1 MIMVTNPVPTAAA
14 RTRQVPVLSGVT
26 DSGVANFEAVERT
39 FAEMVQDRAEFEPEE
54 VAFCHWDG
62 TRAIPTTWAQY
73 ASAVREVA
81 LGLAAL
87 NVARGDRVAIMAPGR
102 GEWVITALGI
112 LSAGAIPVGVY
123 PMSSAAEVRQLVR
136 HSEAVAMVVGDDA
149 DVAKVAAVA
158 PELPALRAV
167 ISFDGAPS
175 GLPKTV
181 VSKTWA
187 DLRESGRAHDAA
199 NPSLF
204 DELLDEGDI
213 DQSAALFYTSG
224 STGAPKGVIH
234 THRTLQYSVLGA
246 AVLNPELTTIRRD
259 SVSFLGLSHVS
270 PALSGVFTPIMT
282 RAVVTFCRM
291 DQLSEALRGVRPTG
305 IVWPPR
311 LHEKLLSVALA
322 AIKETPA
329 SFQKSYEDAMLVARE
344 VAAARRRGDVV
355 PAELQARYDQAQ
367 EQVFLPLRAKLGMD
381 RVNVAWTASGAMAP
395 EVHALWQMWGLDLRE
410 LYGTTET
417 AGWVLAQWDR
427 AFPPPGTVGKA
438 MPDPRFA
445 IKTSSEGELLVKG
458 PLLFSGYWNNPE
470 ATAEVMDGEW
480 YRTGDLVEIDAS
492 GEVKLIGRAKDIIVT
507 NGGKTISPQ
516 PIEMRLKASPLVE
529 EAVVVGDGRKY
540 LTVLIWP
547 TEKGSR
553 LDRDALQ
560 EGLRAW
566 IEELNTE
573 FARPLQLKDF
583 RIAPRA
589 LSPGAGELTAKGTIR
604 RAAVLTS
611 FSALVDEM
619 YSAAEHT
626 EFARQAGLQG

>member
-1 MIMVTNPVPTAAA
+1 M
-14 RTRQVPVLSGVT
+14 PVLSGVA

-39 FAEMVQDRAEFEPEE
+39 FAQMVQDRAVVEPEE
-54 VAFCHWDG
+54 VAFCQWDG
-62 TRAIPTTWAQY
+62 TRAIPTTWSQY

-87 NVARGDRVAIMAPGR
+87 GVARGDRVAIMASGR
-102 GEWVITALGI
+102 TEWVMTAIGI

-123 PMSSAAEVRQLVR
+123 PTSAAAEARQLAG

-175 GLPKTV
+175 GLPEAI

-187 DLRESGRAHDAA
+187 DLRETGRAHDAA
-199 NPSLF
+199 NPALF
-204 DELLDEGDI
+204 DELLDGGDI
-213 DQSAALFYTSG
+213 DQPAALFYTSG

-234 THRTLQYSVLGA
+234 THRTLQYSVLGSV
-246 AVLNPELTTIRRD
+246 VLSPELATSRKD

-270 PALSGVFTPIMT
+270 PALSGVYAPIMT
-282 RAVVTFCRM
+282 KSVVTFCRM
-291 DQLSEALRGVRPTG
+291 DQSFKALLCLRPTG
-305 IVWPPR
+305 VVWPPR
-311 LHEKLLSVALA
+311 LHEKLLSEVLTALKA
-322 AIKETPA
+322 TPA
-329 SFQKSYEDAMLVARE
+329 PVQAAYEDAMAVARE
-344 VAAARRRGDVV
+344 VAAARRRGDAV
-355 PAELQARYDQAQ
+355 PAELQARYDKAL
-367 EQVFLPLRAKLGMD
+367 EQVFLPLRAKLGVD
-381 RVNVAWTASGAMAP
+381 RVNVAWTASGAMTP
-395 EVHALWQMWGLDLRE
+395 EVHALWQLWGLDLRE

-417 AGWVLAQWDR
+417 CGWVLAQWDR
-427 AFPPPGTVGKA
+427 SFPPPGTVGKA

-458 PLLFSGYWNNPE
+458 PLLFHGYWNNPE
-470 ATAEVMDGEW
+470 ATAEVMDGDW
-480 YRTGDLVEIDAS
+480 YRTGDLVEIDAT
-492 GEVKLIGRAKDIIVT
+492 GEVKLIGRTKDIIIT
-507 NGGKTISPQ
+507 SGGKTISPQ
-516 PIEMRLKASPLVE
+516 PIEVRLKSSPLVE

-547 TEKGSR
+547 SEKGSR

-560 EGLRAW
+560 DGLRAQ
-566 IEELNTE
+566 IEQLNTG

-589 LSPGAGELTAKGTIR
+589 LGVGELTAKGTIR

-619 YSAAEHT
+619 YDAAEHN
-626 EFARQAGLQG
+626 EFAGQARLQ

>member
-1 MIMVTNPVPTAAA
+1 MVTNPAAAA
-14 RTRQVPVLSGVT
+14 RARQVPVLSGVV

-39 FAEMVQDRAEFEPEE
+39 FAQMVQDRAGVEPEE
-54 VAFCHWDG
+54 VAFCQWDG

-73 ASAVREVA
+73 ASAMREVA

-87 NVARGDRVAIMAPGR
+87 GVTRGDRVAIMAPGR
-102 GEWVITALGI
+102 GEWVITALAI

-123 PMSSAAEVRQLVR
+123 PTSAAAEVRQLVG
-136 HSEAVAMVVGDDA
+136 HSEAVAMVVGDHA
-149 DVAKVAAVA
+149 DVAKVAAVV
-158 PELPALRAV
+158 PELPALRVV

-175 GLPKTV
+175 GLPETI

-187 DLRESGRAHDAA
+187 DLREAGRALDET
-199 NPSLF
+199 NPALF
-204 DELLDEGDI
+204 DFLLDGGHI
-213 DQSAALFYTSG
+213 DQTAALFYTSG

-234 THRTLQYSVLGA
+234 THRTLQYSILGS
-246 AVLNPELTTIRRD
+246 AVLNPELTKTRRD

-270 PALSGVFTPIMT
+270 PALSGVFSPIMT
-282 RAVVTFCRM
+282 RAVVTFCRL
-291 DQLSEALRGVRPTG
+291 DQSSEALRGARPTG

-311 LHEKLLSVALA
+311 LHEKLLSGALS
-322 AIKETPA
+322 AIKAAPA
-329 SFQKSYEDAMLVARE
+329 SFQKSYEDAMAVARE
-344 VAAARRRGDVV
+344 VAATRRSGEAV
-355 PAELQARYDQAQ
+355 PVALQARYDQVQ
-367 EQVFLPLRAKLGMD
+367 EKVFLPLRAQLGVD
-381 RVNVAWTASGAMAP
+381 RVGVAWTASGAMTP
-395 EVHALWQMWGLDLRE
+395 EVHALWQMWGVDLRE

-417 AGWVLAQWDR
+417 CGWVLAQWDR

-458 PLLFSGYWNNPE
+458 PLLFRGYWNDPE

-516 PIEMRLKASPLVE
+516 PIEVRLKACPLVE
-529 EAVVVGDGRKY
+529 EAVVVGDGRRY
-540 LTVLIWP
+540 LTALIWP
-547 TEKGSR
+547 SENGGRLEK
-553 LDRDALQ
+553 AVLQ
-560 EGLRAW
+560 DGLRTW
-566 IEELNTE
+566 IEDLNAE
-573 FARPLQLKDF
+573 HARPLQLKDF

-589 LSPGAGELTAKGTIR
+589 LSLGAGELTSKGTIR

-619 YSAAEHT
+619 YSAAEHN
-626 EFARQAGLQG
+626 EFAGQARLQG

>member
-1 MIMVTNPVPTAAA
+1 MIMVTNPVPTAVV
-14 RTRQVPVLSGVT
+14 RTRQAPVLSGVT

-102 GEWVITALGI
+102 GEWVVTALGI

-123 PMSSAAEVRQLVR
+123 PMSSAAEVRQLVG

-149 DVAKVAAVA
+149 DVAKVAIVA

-175 GLPKTV
+175 GLPETV

-204 DELLDEGDI
+204 DELLDQGDI

-234 THRTLQYSVLGA
+234 THRTLQYSVLGS
-246 AVLNPELTTIRRD
+246 AVLNPELTTTRRD
-259 SVSFLGLSHVS
+259 SLSFLGLSHVS

-322 AIKETPA
+322 AIKEAPA
-329 SFQKSYEDAMLVARE
+329 SFQKSYEDAMAVARE
-344 VAAARRRGDVV
+344 IATARRRGNVV
-355 PAELQARYDQAQ
+355 PAELQARYDQVL
-367 EQVFLPLRAKLGMD
+367 EQVFLPLRAKLGVD
-381 RVNVAWTASGAMAP
+381 RVNVAWTASGAMTP

-427 AFPPPGTVGKA
+427 AFPTPGTVGKA

-492 GEVKLIGRAKDIIVT
+492 GEAKLIGRAKDIIVT

-529 EAVVVGDGRKY
+529 ETVVVGDGRKY

-589 LSPGAGELTAKGTIR
+589 LGAGELTAKGTIR

-619 YSAAEHT
+619 YDAAEHN
-626 EFARQAGLQG
+626 EFAGQARLQG

>member
-1 MIMVTNPVPTAAA
+1 MVTNPAPAAAA
-14 RTRQVPVLSGVT
+14 RTQHVPVLSGVL

-39 FAEMVQDRAEFEPEE
+39 FAQMVKDRAEVEPEE
-54 VAFCHWDG
+54 VAFCQWDG

-87 NVARGDRVAIMAPGR
+87 GVARGDRVAIMAPGR
-102 GEWVITALGI
+102 GEWVVTALGI

-123 PMSSAAEVRQLVR
+123 PTSSAAEVRQLVG
-136 HSEAVAMVVGDDA
+136 HSEAVAIIVGDATDI
-149 DVAKVAAVA
+149 AKLAAVA
-158 PELPALRAV
+158 PELAALRAV
-167 ISFDGAPS
+167 ISFDSAPS
-175 GLPKTV
+175 GLPETV
-181 VSKTWA
+181 VSKTWT
-187 DLRESGRAHDAA
+187 DLRQTGRAHDAA
-199 NPSLF
+199 NLGLF
-204 DELLDEGDI
+204 DHLLDGGDI
-213 DQSAALFYTSG
+213 DQPAALFYTSG
-224 STGAPKGVIH
+224 STGTPKGVIH
-234 THRTLQYSVLGA
+234 THRTLQYSVLGS
-246 AVLNPELTTIRRD
+246 AVLNPELTVARRD
-259 SVSFLGLSHVS
+259 SLSFLGLSHVA

-291 DQLSEALRGVRPTG
+291 DQLSGALRGVRPTG
-305 IVWPPR
+305 IIWPPR

-322 AIKETPA
+322 AIKESPA
-329 SFQKSYEDAMLVARE
+329 SFQDSYEDAMQVARE
-344 VAAARRRGDVV
+344 VAATRRRGDTV
-355 PAELQARYDQAQ
+355 PAELQARYDRAVQ
-367 EQVFLPLRAKLGMD
+367 QVFLPLRAKLGVD
-381 RVNVAWTASGAMAP
+381 RVNVAWTASGAMTP

-417 AGWVLAQWDR
+417 CGWVLAQWDR
-427 AFPPPGTVGKA
+427 SFPSPGTVGKA

-458 PLLFSGYWNNPE
+458 PLLFRGYWNNPE

-480 YRTGDLVEIDAS
+480 YRTGDLVEIDGS

-516 PIEMRLKASPLVE
+516 PIEVRLKASPLIE

-547 TEKGSR
+547 TEKGGR
-553 LDRDALQ
+553 LDRDVLQ

-566 IEELNTE
+566 IEDLNTG

-589 LSPGAGELTAKGTIR
+589 LAAGELTAKGTIR

-611 FSALVDEM
+611 FSTLVDEM
-619 YSAAEHT
+619 YSAAEHN
-626 EFARQAGLQG
+626 EFAGQARLQG

>member
-1 MIMVTNPVPTAAA
+1 MVTNPVPTAAA

>member
-1 MIMVTNPVPTAAA
+1 MPALRGA
-14 RTRQVPVLSGVT
+14 T
-26 DSGVANFEAVERT
+26 DFEAIERT
-39 FAEMVQDRAEFEPEE
+39 FAQMVQDRAEAEPEE

-62 TRAIPTTWAQY
+62 ARAIPTTWAQY

-87 NVARGDRVAIMAPGR
+87 GVAPGDRVAIMAPGR
-102 GEWVITALGI
+102 TEWVVTALGI

-123 PMSSAAEVRQLVR
+123 PTSSAAEVRQALG
-136 HSEAVAMVVGDDA
+136 HSEAVAIVAGNDA
-149 DVAKVAAVA
+149 DVAKIAAVA

-167 ISFDGAPS
+167 ISFEGAPS
-175 GLPKTV
+175 GLPATL

-187 DLRESGRAHDAA
+187 DLRETGRAHDAA
-199 NPSLF
+199 NPALF
-204 DELLDEGDI
+204 DELLDGGDI
-213 DQSAALFYTSG
+213 DQPAALFYTSG
-224 STGAPKGVIH
+224 STGAPKGVTH

-246 AVLNPELTTIRRD
+246 ATLYPESITTRHDVIG
-259 SVSFLGLSHVS
+259 FLGLSHVS
-270 PALSGVFTPIMT
+270 PALSGIYVPIMT
-282 RAVVTFCRM
+282 RTVVTFCRM
-291 DQLSEALRGVRPTG
+291 DQRSEALLGVRPKG
-305 IVWPPR
+305 AVWPPR
-311 LHEKLLSVALA
+311 LHEKLLSEVLTALR
-322 AIKETPA
+322 ESPA
-329 SFQKSYEDAMLVARE
+329 PFREAYEDAMEVARE
-344 VAAARRRGDVV
+344 VAAVRRRGDAV
-355 PAELQARYDQAQ
+355 PAELRARYDQAL
-367 EQVFLPLRAKLGMD
+367 EQVFLPLRAKVGVD
-381 RVNVAWTASGAMAP
+381 RIKVAWTASGAMTP

-417 AGWVLAQWDR
+417 GGSVLAQWDR
-427 AFPPPGTVGKA
+427 SFPAPGTVGKA
-438 MPDPRFA
+438 MPDSRFA
-445 IKTSSEGELLVKG
+445 IKSSSEGELLVKG
-458 PLLFSGYWNNPE
+458 PLLFRDYWNNPE

-507 NGGKTISPQ
+507 SGGKTISPQ
-516 PIEMRLKASPLVE
+516 PIELRLKAGPLVD

-547 TEKGSR
+547 TEKGGR
-553 LDRDALQ
+553 LDREALQ

-573 FARPLQLKDF
+573 LARPLQLKDF

-589 LSPGAGELTAKGTIR
+589 LSADAGELTLKGTIR

-619 YSAAEHT
+619 YNAAEHN
-626 EFARQAGLQG
+626 EFAHQARLQG

>member
-1 MIMVTNPVPTAAA
+1 MTMVTNPAPKAAA
-14 RTRQVPVLSGVT
+14 HTRRVPVLSSVA

-39 FAEMVQDRAEFEPEE
+39 FAQMVQDRAEVEPEE
-54 VAFCHWDG
+54 VAFCQWDG

-73 ASAVREVA
+73 ALGMREVA
-81 LGLAAL
+81 LGLTAL
-87 NVARGDRVAIMAPGR
+87 GVARRDRVAIMAPGR

-123 PMSSAAEVRQLVR
+123 PTSSAAEVKQLVG
-136 HSEAVAMVVGDDA
+136 HSEAVAIVVGDEA
-149 DVAKVAAVA
+149 DVAKIAAVA
-158 PELPALRAV
+158 PELPALRAI

-175 GLPKTV
+175 GLPEKV

-187 DLRESGRAHDAA
+187 DLRAAGRALDAA
-199 NPSLF
+199 NPALF
-204 DELLDEGDI
+204 DELLDGGDI
-213 DQSAALFYTSG
+213 DQTAALFYTSG

-234 THRTLQYSVLGA
+234 THRTLQYSILGS
-246 AVLNPELTTIRRD
+246 AVLNPELMKTRRD

-270 PALSGVFTPIMT
+270 PALSGVFSPIMT
-282 RAVVTFCRM
+282 RAVVTFCRL
-291 DQLSEALRGVRPTG
+291 DQSTEALRGVRPTG

-311 LHEKLLSVALA
+311 LHEKLLSGALA
-322 AIKETPA
+322 AVKA
-329 SFQKSYEDAMLVARE
+329 SPTAFQEAYEDAMQVARE
-344 VAAARRRGDVV
+344 VAAARRRGDAV
-355 PAELQARYDQAQ
+355 PAALQARYDQAQ
-367 EQVFLPLRAKLGMD
+367 EKVFLPLRAKLGVD
-381 RVNVAWTASGAMAP
+381 RVGIAWTASGAMTP
-395 EVHALWQMWGLDLRE
+395 EVHALWQMWGVDMRE

-417 AGWVLAQWDR
+417 CGWVLAQWDR
-427 AFPPPGTVGKA
+427 SFPPPGTVGKA
-438 MPDPRFA
+438 MPDPRFG
-445 IKTSSEGELLVKG
+445 IKISSEGELLVKG
-458 PLLFSGYWNNPE
+458 PLLFRGYWNNPE

-492 GEVKLIGRAKDIIVT
+492 GEVKLIGRAKDIIIT
-507 NGGKTISPQ
+507 SGGKTISPQ
-516 PIEMRLKASPLVE
+516 PLEVRLKDSPLIE

-553 LDRDALQ
+553 LDKDVLQ

-566 IEELNTE
+566 IEDLNTGL
-573 FARPLQLKDF
+573 ARPLQLKDY

-589 LSPGAGELTAKGTIR
+589 LSAGAGELTAKGTIR

-619 YSAAEHT
+619 YNAAEHN
-626 EFARQAGLQG
+626 EFAGQARLQG

>member
-1 MIMVTNPVPTAAA
+1 MVTNPAPAATA
-14 RTRQVPVLSGVT
+14 RTQRVPVLSDVI

-39 FAEMVQDRAEFEPEE
+39 FAQMVQDRAEVEPEE
-54 VAFCHWDG
+54 VAFCQWDG
-62 TRAIPTTWAQY
+62 THAIPTTWAQY

-81 LGLAAL
+81 LGLVAL
-87 NVARGDRVAIMAPGR
+87 GVGRGDRVAIMAPGR

-123 PMSSAAEVRQLVR
+123 PTSAAAEVRQLVG

-167 ISFDGAPS
+167 ISFDSTPS
-175 GLPKTV
+175 GLPETV

-187 DLRESGRAHDAA
+187 DLREAGRALDDT
-199 NPSLF
+199 NPALF
-204 DELLDEGDI
+204 NFLLDGGSI
-213 DQSAALFYTSG
+213 DQTAALFYTSG

-234 THRTLQYSVLGA
+234 THRTLQYSILGS
-246 AVLNPELTTIRRD
+246 AVLNPELTRTRRD

-270 PALSGVFTPIMT
+270 PALSGVFAPIMT
-282 RAVVTFCRM
+282 RAVVTFCRL
-291 DQLSEALRGVRPTG
+291 DQSSEALRGVRPTG

-311 LHEKLLSVALA
+311 LHEKLLSGALA
-322 AIKETPA
+322 AIKESPA
-329 SFQKSYEDAMLVARE
+329 SFQKSYEDAMEVARE
-344 VAAARRRGDVV
+344 VAAARRRGDTVS
-355 PAELQARYDQAQ
+355 AELQAQYDQAL

-381 RVNVAWTASGAMAP
+381 RVNVAWTASGAMTP

-417 AGWVLAQWDR
+417 CGWVLAQWDR
-427 AFPPPGTVGKA
+427 SFPPPGTVGKA
-438 MPDPRFA
+438 MPHPRFA
-445 IKTSSEGELLVKG
+445 IKTNSKGELLVKG
-458 PLLFSGYWNNPE
+458 PLLFRGYWNNPE

-507 NGGKTISPQ
+507 SGGKTISPQ
-516 PIEMRLKASPLVE
+516 PIEVRLKASPLIE
-529 EAVVVGDGRKY
+529 EAMVVGDGRKY
-540 LTVLIWP
+540 LTVLVWP
-547 TEKGSR
+547 TEKGGR
-553 LDRDALQ
+553 LDRHALQ

-566 IEELNTE
+566 IEDLNTGL
-573 FARPLQLKDF
+573 ARPLQLKDF

-589 LSPGAGELTAKGTIR
+589 LAASELTSKGTIR

-619 YSAAEHT
+619 YSAAEHN
-626 EFARQAGLQG
+626 EFAGQARLRG

>member
-1 MIMVTNPVPTAAA
+1 MVTNPAPTAAC
-14 RTRQVPVLSGVT
+14 RRQVPVLSGVA

-39 FAEMVQDRAEFEPEE
+39 FAQMVQDRAVVEPEE
-54 VAFCHWDG
+54 VAFCQWDG
-62 TRAIPTTWAQY
+62 TRAIPTTWSQY

-87 NVARGDRVAIMAPGR
+87 GVARGDRVAIMASGR
-102 GEWVITALGI
+102 TEWVMTAIGI

-123 PMSSAAEVRQLVR
+123 PTSAAAEARQLAG

-175 GLPKTV
+175 GLPEAI

-187 DLRESGRAHDAA
+187 DLRETGRAHDAA
-199 NPSLF
+199 NPALF
-204 DELLDEGDI
+204 DELLDGGDI
-213 DQSAALFYTSG
+213 DQPAALFYTSG

-234 THRTLQYSVLGA
+234 THRTLQYSVLGSV
-246 AVLNPELTTIRRD
+246 VLSPELATSRKD

-270 PALSGVFTPIMT
+270 PALSGVYAPIMT
-282 RAVVTFCRM
+282 KSVVTFCRM
-291 DQLSEALRGVRPTG
+291 DQSFKALLCLRPTG
-305 IVWPPR
+305 VVWPPR
-311 LHEKLLSVALA
+311 LHEKLLSEVLTALKA
-322 AIKETPA
+322 TPA
-329 SFQKSYEDAMLVARE
+329 PVQAAYEDAMAVARE
-344 VAAARRRGDVV
+344 VAAARRRGDAV
-355 PAELQARYDQAQ
+355 PAELQARYDKAL
-367 EQVFLPLRAKLGMD
+367 EQVFLPLRAKLGVD
-381 RVNVAWTASGAMAP
+381 RVNVAWTASGAMTP
-395 EVHALWQMWGLDLRE
+395 EVHALWQLWGLDLRE

-417 AGWVLAQWDR
+417 CGWVLAQWDR
-427 AFPPPGTVGKA
+427 SFPPPGTVGKA

-458 PLLFSGYWNNPE
+458 PLLFHGYWNNPE
-470 ATAEVMDGEW
+470 ATAEVMDGDW
-480 YRTGDLVEIDAS
+480 YRTGDLVEIDAT
-492 GEVKLIGRAKDIIVT
+492 GEVKLIGRTKDIIIT
-507 NGGKTISPQ
+507 SGGKTISPQ
-516 PIEMRLKASPLVE
+516 PIEVRLKSSPLVE

-547 TEKGSR
+547 SEKGSR

-560 EGLRAW
+560 DGLRAQ
-566 IEELNTE
+566 IEQLNTG

-589 LSPGAGELTAKGTIR
+589 LGVGELTAKGTIR

-619 YSAAEHT
+619 YDAAEHN
-626 EFARQAGLQG
+626 EFAGQARLQ

>member
-1 MIMVTNPVPTAAA
+1 MVTNPVPTAAA

-62 TRAIPTTWAQY
+62 ARAIPTTWAQY

-87 NVARGDRVAIMAPGR
+87 NVTRGDRVAIMAPGR
-102 GEWVITALGI
+102 GEWVVTALGI

-123 PMSSAAEVRQLVR
+123 PMSSAAEVRQLVG

-149 DVAKVAAVA
+149 DVAKVAIVA

-234 THRTLQYSVLGA
+234 THRTLQYSVLGS
-246 AVLNPELTTIRRD
+246 AVLNPELTSIRRD

-305 IVWPPR
+305 VVWPPR

-329 SFQKSYEDAMLVARE
+329 SFQKSYEDAMAVARE
-344 VAAARRRGDVV
+344 LAAARRRGDAV

-367 EQVFLPLRAKLGMD
+367 EQVFLPLRAKLGVD
-381 RVNVAWTASGAMAP
+381 RVNVAWTASGAMTL
-395 EVHALWQMWGLDLRE
+395 EVHALWQMWGVDMRE

-427 AFPPPGTVGKA
+427 AFPTPGTVGKA

-458 PLLFSGYWNNPE
+458 PLLFRGYWNNPE

-553 LDRDALQ
+553 LAGDALQ
-560 EGLRAW
+560 DGLRAW

-573 FARPLQLKDF
+573 LARPLQLKDF

-619 YSAAEHT
+619 YDAAEHN
-626 EFARQAGLQG
+626 EFAGQARLQG

>member
-1 MIMVTNPVPTAAA
+1 MITNSAPAAAA
-14 RTRQVPVLSGVT
+14 RPQHVPVLSGVV
-26 DSGVANFEAVERT
+26 DGGVANFEAIERT
-39 FAEMVQDRAEFEPEE
+39 FAQMVQDRAEVEPDE
-54 VAFCHWDG
+54 VAFCQWDG

-87 NVARGDRVAIMAPGR
+87 GVARGDRVAIMAPGR
-102 GEWVITALGI
+102 GEWVVTALGI

-123 PMSSAAEVRQLVR
+123 PTSSAAEVKQLVG
-136 HSEAVAMVVGDDA
+136 HSNAVAMVVGDAA
-149 DVAKVAAVA
+149 DIAKIAAVA

-167 ISFDGAPS
+167 ISFDGAPA
-175 GLPKTV
+175 GLPETV
-181 VSKTWA
+181 VSKRWA
-187 DLRESGRAHDAA
+187 DLREIGRVQDAA

-204 DELLDEGDI
+204 DDLLDDGDI
-213 DQSAALFYTSG
+213 DQPAALFYTSG
-224 STGAPKGVIH
+224 STGTAKGVIH
-234 THRTLQYSVLGA
+234 THRTLQYSVLGS
-246 AVLNPELTTIRRD
+246 AVLNPELTATRRD
-259 SVSFLGLSHVS
+259 SLSFLGLSHVS

-291 DQLSEALRGVRPTG
+291 DQLSESLRGVRPTG

-322 AIKETPA
+322 AIKESPA
-329 SFQKSYEDAMLVARE
+329 SFQKSYEDAMEVARE
-344 VAAARRRGDVV
+344 VAAARRHGDVV
-355 PAELQARYDQAQ
+355 SAELQAHYDRAL
-367 EQVFLPLRAKLGMD
+367 EQVFLPLRAKLGLD
-381 RVNVAWTASGAMAP
+381 RVNVAWTASGAMTP

-417 AGWVLAQWDR
+417 CGWVLAHWDR
-427 AFPPPGTVGKA
+427 SFPPPGTVGKA

-445 IKTSSEGELLVKG
+445 IKTNSEGELLVKA
-458 PLLFSGYWNNPE
+458 PLLFRGYWNNPE

-480 YRTGDLVEIDAS
+480 YHTGDLVEIDAS
-492 GEVKLIGRAKDIIVT
+492 GEVKLIGRTKDIIVT
-507 NGGKTISPQ
+507 SGGKTISPQ
-516 PIEMRLKASPLVE
+516 PIEVRLKASPLIE

-547 TEKGSR
+547 TEKGGG
-553 LDRDALQ
+553 LDKDVLQ

-566 IEELNTE
+566 IEDLNTGL
-573 FARPLQLKDF
+573 ARPLQLKDF

-589 LSPGAGELTAKGTIR
+589 LAAGELTSKGTIR

-619 YSAAEHT
+619 YSAAEHN
-626 EFARQAGLQG
+626 EFAGQVRLQG